1 MLIILIQKEGRAA
14 TEQKAYSDM
23 SRELETIMVQIED
36 INIDVD
42 VLISKIK
49 EAAVL
54 VRACK
59 EKLKGSEQQITS
71 ILATMGDTQN

>member
-1 MLIILIQKEGRAA
+1 MA
-14 TEQKAYSDM
+14 TEQKAYSEM
-23 SRELETIMVQIED
+23 ARELETIMVQIED

>member
-1 MLIILIQKEGRAA
+1 MA

>member
-1 MLIILIQKEGRAA
+1 VA